1 MLTKELVAIWRRAN
15 PPSAPKRSER
25 VSSKSAWPAEDF
37 VLDTGV
43 SGGETASCGLTS
55 CPGIYLETA
64 KRLVWS
70 ALVDPRGKRRPRPS
84 TIANHA
90 RNVVHILRWLA
101 DSNVERLSDV
111 DESLLEEWLDDLE
124 DDVADGMFI
133 ARATVETPADARP
146 SRAALFGR
154 ISAWKFLIE
163 QSASLRESGHD
174 ALPAGF
180 RLTVVPNA
188 EAIRLSKRR
197 TFGRTP
203 SLPDEIAEA
212 ALDAAERILSE
223 HAPDV
228 IKALAHVHGPD
239 GELLPD
245 PEARLR
251 SLKLDFLEATGT
263 GYSEPSDHDDLMDA
277 DDLAIGLAGSATSRA
292 SGIHT
297 SRVTRLMHAVRRVRN
312 AGAVHLLGTAGQRV
326 SELLSIDVTPPA
338 PADDTRANAKADRGE
353 TVAGLPAC
361 VTRRPSHSG
370 LYELFYVEGSVFKHR
385 GGATFGDW
393 LIGSRP
399 IGETEHAPA
408 VRTIIALERLLAPFR
423 AKLGKTGGSNALFA
437 VTAGPWLPRSET
449 PVARLGRINLR
460 KNLIRFYRDEIDW
473 EKMPDLGRSGRD
485 LRRYN
490 SSRGGNIRTTQ
501 WRKLYVEYMMR
512 ADARLRPALYRQL
525 HHVSVATLGSEYV
538 SSDPSIIE
546 GARDASSAELARL
559 LVGILRGRKVAG
571 RMADVIRGQM
581 EEVRRLT
588 NGLDG
593 QEAEAEVQV
602 WLRERQLGIYAL
614 GPAKCLVALIPQ
626 QALCH
631 VVAGTATFRQTAPNY
646 TTRTDERCERC
657 PCALVDD
664 EHLHFWVGR
673 YVRHRGAVLREL
685 AAVPAERHA
694 QTLREFRA
702 IAGRADYARAMLER
716 FDHPIP
722 ADCTLL

>member
-1 MLTKELVAIWRRAN
+1 MLTNELLALWRRTN
-15 PPSAPKRSER
+15 PPSAPKHSQR
-25 VSSKSAWPAEDF
+25 VSSKSAWEAEDF

-43 SGGETASCGLTS
+43 SGRETSSCGLNS

-84 TIANHA
+84 TIANQA
-90 RNVVHILRWLA
+90 RDAVHILRWLA
-101 DSNVERLSDV
+101 ESNVEWLSDV
-111 DESLLEEWLDDLE
+111 DENLLEEWLDDLE
-124 DDVADGMFI
+124 DDVADGMFV
-133 ARATVETPADARP
+133 ARGNVETPADARP
-146 SRAALFGR
+146 SRAALFAR
-154 ISAWKFLIE
+154 ISAWEFLIE
-163 QSASLRESGHD
+163 QSASLRDSGH

-197 TFGRTP
+197 TYGRTP

-212 ALDAAERILSE
+212 ALDAAERILTE
-223 HAPDV
+223 DAPDV
-228 IKALAHVHGPD
+228 IAAFAHVHGPD
-239 GELLPD
+239 GELLPN

-251 SLKLDFLEATGT
+251 SLKLDFLEVAGT
-263 GYSEPSDHDDLMDA
+263 RHAEPIDDDEIDA
-277 DDLAIGLAGSATSRA
+277 EDPVMGLGEFATSRPP
-292 SGIHT
+292 GIQT
-297 SRVTRLMHAVRRVRN
+297 SRVARLMHAVRRVRN

-326 SELLSIDVTPPA
+326 SELLSIDVTPPSQ
-338 PADDTRANAKADRGE
+338 ADDTRLNAKADRGE
-353 TVAGLPAC
+353 SVPGLPPC
-361 VTRRPSHSG
+361 VTRRQSHSG

-385 GGATFGDW
+385 GGASFGDW

-399 IGETEHAPA
+399 LGEIEHAPA
-408 VRTIIALERLLAPFR
+408 VRTIETLERLLAPLR
-423 AKLGKTGGSNALFA
+423 KRPDKGGGNALFA
-437 VTAGPWLPRSET
+437 VTGGPWLPRSDT
-449 PVARLGRINLR
+449 PVRRLGRINLR
-460 KNLIRFYRDEIDW
+460 KNLVRFYRDEIDW
-473 EKMPDLGRSGRD
+473 EKMPDLSRSGRD
-485 LRRYN
+485 LRPYN
-490 SSRGGNIRTTQ
+490 SDKGGNIRTTQ

-559 LVGILRGRKVAG
+559 LVGMLRGRQVAG
-571 RMADVIRGQM
+571 RMSDVISGQL

-588 NGLDG
+588 KGLEG
-593 QEAEAEVQV
+593 QEAEAEVQA

-614 GPAKCLVALIPQ
+614 GPAKCLVALLPQ

-646 TTRTDERCERC
+646 ATRTDERCERC

-664 EHLHFWVGR
+664 EHLHFWIGR
-673 YVRHRGAVLREL
+673 YVRHRGAILREL
-685 AAVPAERHA
+685 AAVPANLHP

-702 IAGRADYARAMLER
+702 IAARADYARAMLER

-722 ADCTLL
+722 ADCDLL